1 MYTKKQQEI
10 IDYARNKIISYMGE
24 SPVAGHD
31 ANHAIRVADWA
42 IKIAKKEKGNIFL
55 CELGGLL
62 HDVGR
67 VLEYMDTDNG
77 FKIRHHEL
85 SYEICQDWFKNDEIL
100 SQLSKPE
107 KLNLLYIIRYH
118 WNNVAD
124 KYLEAIILR
133 DADKMDLFGK
143 IGIKRT
149 EEFLNYDRKKI
160 MLNMRFRADD
170 MFWVRTN
177 TARRF
182 FEKHKMFEPILKY
195 IAKKLKE
202 EIKPVEL

>member
-107 KLNLLYIIRYH
+107 KLNL
-118 WNNVAD
+118 
-124 KYLEAIILR
+124 
-133 DADKMDLFGK
+133 
-143 IGIKRT
+143 
-149 EEFLNYDRKKI
+149 
-160 MLNMRFRADD
+160 
-170 MFWVRTN
+170 
-177 TARRF
+177 
-182 FEKHKMFEPILKY
+182 
-195 IAKKLKE
+195 
-202 EIKPVEL
+202 